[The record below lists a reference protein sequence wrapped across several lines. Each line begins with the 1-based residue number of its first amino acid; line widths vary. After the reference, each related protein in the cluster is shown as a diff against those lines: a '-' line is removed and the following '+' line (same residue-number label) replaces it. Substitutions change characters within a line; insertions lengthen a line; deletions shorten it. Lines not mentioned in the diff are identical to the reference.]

1 MATAA
6 KISGGGDLVA
16 TPLPGAPALERISM
30 AQIARLSKKAGD
42 MMEVLRGTL
51 LAPGNEKSAP
61 PLSSTRL
68 ATLCGVD
75 KAKLAYR
82 VTRGDL
88 PVGRVTATGGL
99 REFTLAE
106 SRIWTRAYRTDR
118 MRPKGQKA
126 ITLASSNFKGGSN
139 KTTTATVLAQGLALR
154 GHKVLAVDCDPQGS
168 MSTLF
173 GLLPGSDIDSD
184 MTILELISN
193 RNQQPANRKLQYED
207 LRYAVRDTYWDGLD
221 LIAAAPLL
229 FDAEF
234 MLPSLASSDRSALFW
249 NVLNDGLEPL
259 RDVYDVIV
267 IDTPP
272 SLSYVTLNALFA
284 ADGLIVPIPPS
295 ALDYASLSQF
305 WALFSDLG
313 LDLEKRAPVPKFFD
327 FIHVLLTQ
335 VEPDNVDAV
344 TGAVRRWV
352 QSVYGE
358 YLMPIEI
365 PKTSATKSK
374 AADFGTIYDVGRNEL
389 NARTYKR
396 ALDAYDRFVELIEAS
411 IVETWRNRISR
422 QEGSTHLI
430 GGGDQ
435 VATPTV

>member
-1 MATAA
+1 MATVPHSEEA
-6 KISGGGDLVA
+6 GYLVA
-16 TPLPGAPALERISM
+16 TLPPALERISM
-30 AQIARLSKKAGD
+30 AQISRLSKKAGD

-51 LAPGNEKSAP
+51 LAPGNEKTAP
-61 PLSSTRL
+61 PISSTRL
-68 ATLCGVD
+68 AALCGVD
-75 KAKLAYR
+75 KAHLAYR

-99 REFTLAE
+99 REFSLAE
-106 SRIWTRAYRTDR
+106 ARTWARAYRGDR
-118 MRPKGQKA
+118 MKPQGQKA
-126 ITLASSNFKGGSN
+126 VTLASSNFKGGSN

-173 GLLPGSDIDSD
+173 GLLPGADIESD

-193 RNQQPANRKLQYED
+193 RGEEPGRRQPQYED

-234 MLPSLASSDRSALFW
+234 LLPSLVNSDRSAQFW
-249 NVLNDGLEPL
+249 NVLNEGLEPL
-259 RDVYDVIV
+259 RDLYDVIV

-313 LDLEKRAPVPKFFD
+313 LDLEKRATLPKLFD

-344 TGAVRRWV
+344 TAAVRRWV

-358 YLMPIEI
+358 YLLPIEI

-411 IVETWRNRISR
+411 VVQTWRNRSAELNGIK
-422 QEGSTHLI
+422 TAVAA
-430 GGGDQ
+430 GGDQ
-435 VATPTV
+435 VATPAA

>member
-1 MATAA
+1 VATEAQTD
-6 KISGGGDLVA
+6 GGGDLVP
-16 TPLPGAPALERISM
+16 TPALAPLARISM
-30 AQIARLSKKAGD
+30 GQIARLSQRAGD
-42 MMEVLRGTL
+42 MMHELRGTL
-51 LAPGNEKSAP
+51 LAPGAEKSAP
-61 PLSSTRL
+61 MISSTRL
-68 ATLCGVD
+68 AALCGID

-99 REFTLAE
+99 REFTVPE
-106 SRIWTRAYRTDR
+106 SRVWTRSFRADR
-118 MRPKGQKA
+118 MRPAGQKA
-126 ITLASSNFKGGSN
+126 LTLASSNFKGGSN

-173 GLLPGSDIDSD
+173 GLLPGADIDSD

-193 RNQQPANRKLQYED
+193 RGEEPAKRQLQFDD

-234 MLPSLASSDRSALFW
+234 MLPSLVTADRTAKFW
-249 NVLNDGLEPL
+249 NVVNEGLEPL
-259 RDVYDVIV
+259 RDLYDVII

-313 LDLEKRAPVPKFFD
+313 SDLEKRGPDPKFYD

-344 TGAVRRWV
+344 TGPVRRWV

-358 YLMPIEI
+358 YLLPIEI
-365 PKTSATKSK
+365 PKTSATKSS
-374 AADFGTIYDVGRNEL
+374 AAQFGTIYDVGRNDM

-411 IVETWRNRISR
+411 IVQTWRNRLLVGAAR
-422 QEGSTHLI
+422 KQQVV

-435 VATPTV
+435 VATPAV